1 MGLIKEMNIFGFE
14 GFWEET
20 IVHCDVFEESYGTIE
35 IARPPKIRPRSKHI
49 NISVSSLPWLRM

>member
-35 IARPPKIRPRSKHI
+35 IASSPKIRPRSKHI
-49 NISVSSLPWLRM
+49 NISVSSLP